1 MNDKYNPI
9 DITWEDFET
18 YLPDYQF
25 DEKQIQFFKDT
36 LEMILHNRNTSKVT
50 CFGTRCGIG
59 KSTMIHTLENGSQNL
74 VTTIII
80 EILRIM

>member
-9 DITWEDFET
+9 NITWEDFET

-36 LEMILHNRNTSKVT
+36 LEMNS
-50 CFGTRCGIG
+50 
-59 KSTMIHTLENGSQNL
+59 S
-74 VTTIII
+74 
-80 EILRIM
+80 

>member
-36 LEMILHNRNTSKVT
+36 LEMILII
-50 CFGTRCGIG
+50 GIQV
-59 KSTMIHTLENGSQNL
+59 KSLVLVQDVVLESQQ
-74 VTTIII
+74 
-80 EILRIM
+80 

>member
-59 KSTMIHTLENGSQNL
+59 KSTMIHTLMHCCIGDC
-74 VTTIII
+74 
-80 EILRIM
+80 R